1 MKKWEHMNWDNEI
14 DTWKKYLATLKD
26 WRVVVEGKRPK
37 KTQCGPV
44 YEPESPLPKQFGT
57 FAISD
62 MRDVA
67 VAYPHYHK
75 NGETEIYFV
84 IQGTGLT
91 VVGGEEIELKKGS
104 VVVTPPNTTHFT
116 IPKNDLVM
124 LVINL
129 PKFNK
134 DNIVEPEDTD
144 TEVKFDKDQYDELV
158 LKHVG

>member
-1 MKKWEHMNWDNEI
+1 MDEIIEIWTKYI
-14 DTWKKYLATLKD
+14 DTLEDWQSVVKD
-26 WRVVVEGKRPK
+26 VRPK

-44 YEPESPLPKQFGT
+44 YEPESPLHKRFGS

-75 NGETEIYFV
+75 NGETEIYLV

-124 LVINL
+124 LVINT

-134 DNIVEPEDTD
+134 DNIVEPVDSD
-144 TEVKFDKDQYDELV
+144 PEVKFDKDQYDELV
-158 LKHVG
+158 IKHVG